1 MKWTE
6 FEPYCVDFLNQQY
19 GTFCS
24 FVLLGKS
31 DSTAPDIAVYKNDSL
46 LFNIEA
52 KSGTAQSGQFVLFP
66 DKEKKEFIYSNRNM
80 TPIFQ
85 ESKEII
91 SYMNDNFDN
100 YANLSTRGEELYIPK
115 DLMYNWV
122 KYYYKNI
129 KKENYFISEYNNDII
144 ILPIEKL
151 EQYFDISCKY
161 RIKKSGSTDPS
172 LKHKEEIEKILLKN
186 NLNFDDITFK
196 GKKCFVDIKN
206 GVKNKYKLD
215 GDKYNYQ
222 FAKEEVFI
230 S

>member
-1 MKWTE
+1 
-6 FEPYCVDFLNQQY
+6 
-19 GTFCS
+19 
-24 FVLLGKS
+24 
-31 DSTAPDIAVYKNDSL
+31 
-46 LFNIEA
+46 
-52 KSGTAQSGQFVLFP
+52 
-66 DKEKKEFIYSNRNM
+66 
-80 TPIFQ
+80 
-85 ESKEII
+85 
-91 SYMNDNFDN
+91 MNDNFDN
-100 YANLSTRGEELYIPK
+100 YANISTRGEELYIPK

-222 FAKEEVFI
+222 FAKEEDTIYGIRQLSNTSNANVIFTLVSKKSQI
-230 S
+230 EEDLLRFEDDIK